1 MPYSIHI
8 ADTTHYLLVTVT
20 GSLAGAK
27 DLADYAKTIL
37 DEMIRRNQTR
47 LLLDETRLETAFD
60 AHDAVSLAET
70 LDMLNVAGLGLRAAI
85 VYAPENSEATR
96 ALETALRN
104 RAMSYRAFEVEHEA
118 ESWLLG

>member
-1 MPYSIHI
+1 MPYSIQI
-8 ADTTHYLLVTVT
+8 TDTTHYLLVTVT
-20 GSLAGAK
+20 GSLANGK

-47 LLLDETRLETAFD
+47 LLLDETRLEPTFD

-70 LDMLNVAGLGLRAAI
+70 LDMLNVPGLGLRAAI
-85 VYAPENSEATR
+85 VCAPENSETTR

>member
-1 MPYSIHI
+1 MPYSIQI
-8 ADTTHYLLVTVT
+8 ADTTHYLLVTVK
-20 GSLAGAK
+20 GSLSGE

-47 LLLDETRLETAFD
+47 LLLDETRLESTFD

-70 LDMLNVAGLGLRAAI
+70 LDELNVAGLGLRAAI
-85 VYAPENSEATR
+85 VCAPENSGTTR

-118 ESWLLG
+118 EVWLLG